1 MDCLAKEVSLEIIL
15 LCGFDAFGVMCRAEI
30 AYFELGLDGV
40 REAVEKD
47 IERFDA
53 AMEGVFVAE
62 EGVKKPFCARD
73 SRSRRRRAD
82 AESNLR
88 KAIIIISS
96 FDFAIASKISRP
108 KLSQH

>member
-1 MDCLAKEVSLEIIL
+1 MDLGRGREGSNFPLSVF
-15 LCGFDAFGVMCRAEI
+15 GF
-30 AYFELGLDGV
+30 
-40 REAVEKD
+40 
-47 IERFDA
+47 RFL
-53 AMEGVFVAE
+53 VFVAE

-96 FDFAIASKISRP
+96 FKDFAPKAISTLKNDGVIAYPTEAMFGLGCNIYSDKTPTSSCY
-108 KLSQH
+108 LT

>member
-15 LCGFDAFGVMCRAEI
+15 LCGFDAFGVMCRAET
-30 AYFELGLDGV
+30 AYFELGEDGV
-40 REAVEKD
+40 REGVEKD

-88 KAIIIISS
+88 KAIIISS

>member
-15 LCGFDAFGVMCRAEI
+15 LCGFDAFGVMCRAET
-30 AYFELGLDGV
+30 AYFGEDGV
-40 REAVEKD
+40 REGVEKD

-88 KAIIIISS
+88 KAIIISS
-96 FDFAIASKISRP
+96 SLDFAIASKISRP